1 MQGSDEPGRRYYEC
15 IECQTR
21 IIAEHYRA
29 DCPDCD
35 GRLRNIAVPR
45 E

>member
-1 MQGSDEPGRRYYEC
+1 MRKYYEC
-15 IECQTR
+15 RNCMRRVTTSSYQST
-21 IIAEHYRA
+21 
-29 DCPDCD
+29 CPDCD